1 MYDCGCIEHSLGT
14 QQNAP
19 SIIMPNVRMQDWRL
33 QASLHDNLLW
43 FQLITRWC
51 AGGIGFKVLSSTSV
65 KWACKM
71 FCHCMFRATINTVS
85 CYKFLLR
92 RAGWQHINSVSSHDI
107 WMAHIFYQASL
118 MTNHHRHTGW
128 EHWHDF
134 NKYPL
139 LFSCSCNHINIRG
152 NSTRAYSAVHVQCTR
167 ASIQPCTVI
176 WLCPS

>member
-1 MYDCGCIEHSLGT
+1 MIVAVSSIAWVLNRMLLQSLCQMCECRIGDYKQACTTIFYGSSSSLGDA
-14 QQNAP
+14 QVA
-19 SIIMPNVRMQDWRL
+19 L
-33 QASLHDNLLW
+33 ASRCL
-43 FQLITRWC
+43 
-51 AGGIGFKVLSSTSV
+51 AATSA

-85 CYKFLLR
+85 CYKFFLR

-128 EHWHDF
+128 EHWRNF

-139 LFSCSCNHINIRG
+139 LFSCSCNHINIQG